1 MAQLT
6 LKKNNSPL
14 KCVLAGNTANVVR
27 ILAASASAEPP
38 TPKDQSPTVAK
49 DGQSFTVPLDTLG
62 TWAIVAVANT
72 IPAPPSPSLITGNDE
87 IQSNG
92 TLLPAGSFIDDFD
105 DPATLA
111 AVFTLEVT
119 A

>member
-1 MAQLT
+1 MAQLS
-6 LKKNNSPL
+6 LKKSQIPL

-27 ILAASASAEPP
+27 ILAASASAQPP
-38 TPKDQSPTVAK
+38 TPGNLTTTIAA
-49 DGQSFTVPLDTLG
+49 DGQSFTVPLDTVG
-62 TWAIVAVANT
+62 DWAVVAVANT
-72 IPAPPSPSLITGNDE
+72 IPAPPSPVLRTGNDV
-87 IQSNG
+87 IQSDG
-92 TLLPAGSFIDDFD
+92 TILPAGTFIDAFD